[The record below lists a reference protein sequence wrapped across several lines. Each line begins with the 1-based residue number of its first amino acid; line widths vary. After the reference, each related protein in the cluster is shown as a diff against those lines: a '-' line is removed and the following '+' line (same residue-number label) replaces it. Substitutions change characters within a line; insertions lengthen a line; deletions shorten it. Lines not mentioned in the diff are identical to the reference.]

1 MPELDRGLPKVVNAI
16 LGREP
21 EYIRI
26 VDWDGKSL
34 TLILADEIRL
44 EEKPG
49 LHGTEEDRQ
58 SPS

>member
-21 EYIRI
+21 EYIKV

-34 TLILADEIRL
+34 TFILADEIHL

-49 LHGTEEDRQ
+49 LRATEEDRQ
-58 SPS
+58 PPS